1 MSKLPFSIICRR
13 LMHALFIPF
22 VTLLFAASS
31 LTIANAASAGG
42 SQVNCVTQG
51 DGDLYGKG
59 VRIGLYLQWLS
70 TFLLR
75 QLGSWELK
83 ERLRTGTNIICG
95 AIMLTAALSILNDR
109 ASTIDYLLVYYLTV
123 VLFLSDS
130 FRMNR
135 GAPDI
140 AEIVQPAIFAAFSFF
155 GGWFWL
161 KGIDRLQATTCEEK
175 VAIIW
180 VFNMRGKWTVAA
192 SMLSIF
198 AGMAACSISGTSA
211 KQSHLGGF
219 LAPFFPA
226 IEIASDQA
234 VYLSEVLRYGIFWSD
249 RDTNPIL
256 LKVDAMPDN
265 ESFVQ
270 VIRRYL
276 NNDFLISKKCCNA
289 FFRINIS
296 SAEERKRVVHRIY
309 PKVYRT
315 YVSSKYF
322 VLVMFPPLIA
332 ITSIE
337 RMLRANKV
345 ETAPIKTSTGK
356 MLSLLTGIFSL
367 VMAMGEIWEW
377 WRGPSD
383 IFWAG
388 IRRRANP
395 AFTRRPGETFA
406 IILRQLH
413 SPQWLIALLYGR
425 QANHGPG
432 P

>member
-1 MSKLPFSIICRR
+1 
-13 LMHALFIPF
+13 MHALFIPF

-155 GGWFWL
+155 GGWFL
-161 KGIDRLQATTCEEK
+161 PKGIDRLQATTCEEK

-219 LAPFFPA
+219 LAPFPA
-226 IEIASDQA
+226 VEIASDQTI
-234 VYLSEVLRYGIFWSD
+234 YLSEILRYGIFWSD

-256 LKVDAMPDN
+256 LEVDAMPDN

-270 VIRRYL
+270 VIRRCL
-276 NNDFLISKKCCNA
+276 DNDFLVATALIFKECCNA
-289 FFRINIS
+289 CVRIHIS
-296 SAEERKRVVHRIY
+296 SAEERKKSRSQNLSKSVSDPRI
-309 PKVYRT
+309 
-315 YVSSKYF
+315 
-322 VLVMFPPLIA
+322 L
-332 ITSIE
+332 
-337 RMLRANKV
+337 
-345 ETAPIKTSTGK
+345 
-356 MLSLLTGIFSL
+356 GIFRPHDIPSAYCHHLRRTNVACQQGRDSPHQNIYWANAFALDRDFQFSHGDGGDMGVVERSIRHILGRYTKEGQPSL
-367 VMAMGEIWEW
+367 
-377 WRGPSD
+377 
-383 IFWAG
+383 
-388 IRRRANP
+388 
-395 AFTRRPGETFA
+395 
-406 IILRQLH
+406 
-413 SPQWLIALLYGR
+413 Y
-425 QANHGPG
+425 
-432 P
+432 